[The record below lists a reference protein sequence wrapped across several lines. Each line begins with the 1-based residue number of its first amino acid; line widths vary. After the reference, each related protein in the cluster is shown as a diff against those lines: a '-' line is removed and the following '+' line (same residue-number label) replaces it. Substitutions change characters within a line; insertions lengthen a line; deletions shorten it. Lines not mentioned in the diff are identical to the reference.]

1 MIRLLLLQGI
11 LISALMMKS
20 NKIETNDPTSQIP
33 HKVSEL
39 KAKLGEGSIWDP
51 NKQVL
56 YWIDIEDGLLFEYNP
71 LTKLTLT
78 HKAGKKI
85 GTIVPETN
93 KTVIL
98 ALQDG
103 VYRMF
108 LENDSLEFIAK
119 PSSLLD
125 NQRFNDGKCDPDGRF
140 WLGSIGP
147 KNTCFLYKLDN
158 DGTIAEMLDN
168 ITTSNGITW
177 SLDSKKMY
185 YIDTNSGKVRQFDY
199 DLKNG
204 TISNE
209 KTIVE
214 IPGNIGYPDGMT
226 IDSEGKLWVA
236 LWSGSAVHRY
246 DPETGELLQKISV
259 PAKNVTSCAFGGKD
273 LDELYI
279 TCASIGMS
287 DEEALKLPDAGKLFV
302 IKPGV
307 KGVKANFFKI
317 RK

>member
-11 LISALMMKS
+11 LISAIIMETFTMKLNAQS
-20 NKIETNDPTSQIP
+20 NLKPQ
-33 HKVSEL
+33 KVSEI

-56 YWIDIEDGLLFEYNP
+56 YWIDIEEGILFEYNP
-71 LTKLTLT
+71 ITKQTLS

-85 GTIVPETN
+85 GTIVPETH

-108 LENDSLEFIAK
+108 LDNDSLEFIAK
-119 PSSLLD
+119 PSSLLE
-125 NQRFNDGKCDPDGRF
+125 NQRFNDGKCDPNGRF

-158 DGTIAEMLDN
+158 DGSITEVLDN

-199 DLKNG
+199 DIKTG

-246 DPETGELLQKISV
+246 DPESGELLQKITV

-273 LDELYI
+273 LDDLYI

-287 DEEALKLPDAGKLFV
+287 DDEARKLPDAGKLFV
-302 IKPGV
+302 VKPGV
-307 KGVKANFFKI
+307 KGVKANFFKL
-317 RK
+317 KN

>member
-20 NKIETNDPTSQIP
+20 NDNKTSDQTSQIP
-33 HKVSEL
+33 QKVSEL
-39 KAKLGEGSIWDP
+39 KSKLGEGSIWDP

-71 LTKLTLT
+71 LTKQTLT

-158 DGTIAEMLDN
+158 NGIITEMLDN

-185 YIDTNSGKVRQFDY
+185 YIDTNSGKVRQYDFDV
-199 DLKNG
+199 KTG
-204 TISNE
+204 SISNE

-287 DEEALKLPDAGKLFV
+287 DEDARKLPDAGKLFV
-302 IKPGV
+302 VKPGV

-317 RK
+317 SK